1 MDAPF
6 MVLLMIKKDAFIYR
20 SLDDR
25 NLVPQSMDYT
35 TNFILYGFNTHRLK
49 DKELIRIMGE
59 EINLISG
66 SGDVK
71 EILKEFK
78 LNINTINSI

>member
-1 MDAPF
+1 
-6 MVLLMIKKDAFIYR
+6 
-20 SLDDR
+20 
-25 NLVPQSMDYT
+25 MDYT

>member
-35 TNFILYGFNTHRLK
+35 TNFILYGSNTYRH
-49 DKELIRIMGE
+49 KELIRIMGE
-59 EINLISG
+59 TNLISG